1 MQKKILAS
9 LLFILHTTLLQ
20 ADNVLR
26 IAVSQ
31 NVGVLNPQG
40 YNTNQ
45 MYAQN
50 MIYEGLVKTD
60 KKGNIIPSLAVSWH
74 IKDSGKTY
82 IFQLREN
89 VKFAN
94 GELFDAKAVKKNF
107 DSILKNRLRHSW
119 VALSMLI
126 DSVEIQDSNHIILHL
141 KQPYIATLQ
150 ELSLI
155 RPFRFIAPSMIPD
168 DLDLIQHNPI
178 MPIGTGPYM
187 LTHTQLGISD
197 TFTKNPDYWDKES
210 YNGIYFDK
218 IITKV
223 IIDPNAKLMALK
235 TKQVDMIYGYDEIPI
250 EIFKDIAKTKQFHTY
265 TSPHIFTTTLVL
277 NANIAPLNTDSM
289 RKALALG
296 INKKQLVKAVYY
308 DYQNVADLLFSP
320 NMPYAN
326 LVNYNPPTYNK
337 EEAKNLIKHLGYVL
351 QDDNFFYKDN
361 KRLEFNLNFI
371 GNNPAQKA
379 MAEILQVQLK
389 EIGIFLKLI
398 ANEETIYRNKQLNG
412 SFDICFSQT
421 WGIPYEPL
429 TMLHSMLH
437 VGHVDYVVQK
447 NLTQKPQ
454 LDKAIQ
460 EIIRDPRFATLSS
473 TTTHQIQT
481 QITTILTTLYNTHI
495 YIPLTYQTNKAI
507 TTTNIGGITMG
518 LQAFEIPFWEF
529 YRQ

>member
-223 IIDPNAKLMALK
+223 IIDPNSKLMSLK
-235 TKQVDMIYGYDEIPI
+235 TNQVDMIYGYDDIPI
-250 EIFKDIAKTKQFHTY
+250 
-265 TSPHIFTTTLVL
+265 
-277 NANIAPLNTDSM
+277 
-289 RKALALG
+289 
-296 INKKQLVKAVYY
+296 
-308 DYQNVADLLFSP
+308 
-320 NMPYAN
+320 
-326 LVNYNPPTYNK
+326 
-337 EEAKNLIKHLGYVL
+337 
-351 QDDNFFYKDN
+351 
-361 KRLEFNLNFI
+361 
-371 GNNPAQKA
+371 
-379 MAEILQVQLK
+379 
-389 EIGIFLKLI
+389 
-398 ANEETIYRNKQLNG
+398 
-412 SFDICFSQT
+412 
-421 WGIPYEPL
+421 
-429 TMLHSMLH
+429 
-437 VGHVDYVVQK
+437 
-447 NLTQKPQ
+447 
-454 LDKAIQ
+454 
-460 EIIRDPRFATLSS
+460 
-473 TTTHQIQT
+473 
-481 QITTILTTLYNTHI
+481 
-495 YIPLTYQTNKAI
+495 
-507 TTTNIGGITMG
+507 
-518 LQAFEIPFWEF
+518 
-529 YRQ
+529 